1 MILLCHYIF
10 VTYKLYEIDSV
21 YLEGSIPLLTI
32 LCDRS
37 ELLIVSKYLR
47 LSVRLP
53 VAPMIMYSNGSRDH
67 NAVDTLLETDI
78 IFEKLICSSLDHS
91 SHIHVEVSQT
101 SSYRFFCFIRLLVIL
116 LYYLE

>member
-1 MILLCHYIF
+1 MILLDHYIL
-10 VTYKLYEIDSV
+10 VTYKSYEIDSV

-53 VAPMIMYSNGSRDH
+53 VAPMITYINGSRDH
-67 NAVDTLLETDI
+67 NTVDTLIETDI
-78 IFEKLICSSLDHS
+78 IFENLVCSLLDHS
-91 SHIHVEVSQT
+91 SHVHVEVSQT
-101 SSYRFFCFIRLLVIL
+101 PSDRF
-116 LYYLE
+116 

>member
-1 MILLCHYIF
+1 MMISLSHYILLA
-10 VTYKLYEIDSV
+10 YKLYEIDSV

-53 VAPMIMYSNGSRDH
+53 VAPMIIYSNGSRDH

-78 IFEKLICSSLDHS
+78 IFEKLVCSSLDHS
-91 SHIHVEVSQT
+91 SHIHVEVLQT
-101 SSYRFFCFIRLLVIL
+101 FSDGFLRFMRLLVIL
-116 LYYLE
+116 F